1 MMTLNQQLI
10 TVFKLCLAL
19 ALAGVIGYE
28 REKYS
33 KPAGLRTHMI
43 LSIGCTILTVLS
55 FGVFPVP
62 TDNSRIAAA
71 IITGIGFIGAGTV
84 LQTRERIVGLTTAAS
99 IWLTASISLSVG
111 TGNYVIAVAGTLL
124 GYLVLESKPFQ
135 KKEEDKERK
144 EVRVHLLE

>member
-1 MMTLNQQLI
+1 MMTLNQQLV
-10 TVFKLCLAL
+10 TVFKLCLSL
-19 ALAGVIGYE
+19 ALAGIIGYE

-55 FGVFPVP
+55 FDVFPEP

-84 LQTRERIVGLTTAAS
+84 LQMRERVVGLTTAAS
-99 IWLTASISLSVG
+99 IWLTAAISLSVG
-111 TGNYVIAVAGTLL
+111 TGNYVIAIAGALL

-135 KKEEDKERK
+135 PKKRE
-144 EVRVHLLE
+144 

>member
-1 MMTLNQQLI
+1 MMPLNQQLI
-10 TVFKLCLAL
+10 TVFKLCLGTFL
-19 ALAGVIGYE
+19 AAVIGYE

-43 LSIGCTILTVLS
+43 LAIGCTMLTVLS
-55 FGVFPVP
+55 FDVFPVP

-111 TGNYVIAVAGTLL
+111 TGNYVIAVAGTFL

-135 KKEEDKERK
+135 KKEDKERK

>member
-1 MMTLNQQLI
+1 MMTVNEQLI
-10 TVFKLCLAL
+10 TVFQLCLAL

-43 LSIGCTILTVLS
+43 LAIGCTTLTVLS
-55 FGVFPVP
+55 FGIDQP

-84 LQTRERIVGLTTAAS
+84 LQIRDRIVGLTTAAS
-99 IWLTASISLSVG
+99 IWLTASISLAVG
-111 TGNYVIAVAGTLL
+111 TGNYIIAVAGTLL
-124 GYLVLESKPFQ
+124 GYIVLESKPLRL
-135 KKEEDKERK
+135 KKEE
-144 EVRVHLLE
+144 

>member
-1 MMTLNQQLI
+1 MMSLNQQLI
-10 TVFKLCLAL
+10 TVFKLCLVL
-19 ALAGVIGYE
+19 TLAGVIGYE

-55 FGVFPVP
+55 FNVFPLP

-84 LQTRERIVGLTTAAS
+84 LQTRERVVGLTTAAS
-99 IWLTASISLSVG
+99 IWLTASISLAVG
-111 TGNYVIAVAGTLL
+111 TGNYVIAIAGTLL

-135 KKEEDKERK
+135 FKKEE
-144 EVRVHLLE
+144 

>member
-1 MMTLNQQLI
+1 MMTVSEQLI
-10 TVFKLCLAL
+10 TVFQLCLAL

-43 LSIGCTILTVLS
+43 LAIGCTTLTVLS
-55 FGVFPVP
+55 FGIDQP

-84 LQTRERIVGLTTAAS
+84 LQIRDRIVGLTTAAS
-99 IWLTASISLSVG
+99 IWLTASISLAVG
-111 TGNYVIAVAGTLL
+111 TGNYIIAVAGTLL
-124 GYLVLESKPFQ
+124 GYLVLESKPLRV
-135 KKEEDKERK
+135 KKEE
-144 EVRVHLLE
+144 

>member
-1 MMTLNQQLI
+1 MMTLHQQLI

-55 FGVFPVP
+55 FDVFPIP

-84 LQTRERIVGLTTAAS
+84 LQTRERVVGLTTAAS
-99 IWLTASISLSVG
+99 IWLTASISLAVG

-124 GYLVLESKPFQ
+124 GYIVLESKPFQ
-135 KKEEDKERK
+135 KKKEE
-144 EVRVHLLE
+144 